1 MSVNIAVM
9 ALPLYILLMLLEL
22 AYERH
27 AGRHTWRLADSVT
40 SINSAVLRLVLEGPL
55 RLLLLIPYAWLYE
68 HARVLELDASSPWV
82 WLGGFVAVD
91 LCFYWAHR
99 SLHRY
104 NLLWGAH
111 QPHHSSED
119 FN

>member
-27 AGRHTWRLADSVT
+27 TGRHTWRLADSVT

-68 HARVLELDASSPWV
+68 HARVLELDAGSPWV

-99 SLHRY
+99 SLHR
-104 NLLWGAH
+104 
-111 QPHHSSED
+111 
-119 FN
+119 